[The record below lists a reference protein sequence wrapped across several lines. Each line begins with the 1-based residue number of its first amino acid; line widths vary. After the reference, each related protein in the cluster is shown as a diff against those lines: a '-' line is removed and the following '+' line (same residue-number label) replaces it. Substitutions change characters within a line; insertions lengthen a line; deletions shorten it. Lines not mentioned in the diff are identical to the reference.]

1 MTDWLHSFRALHQSE
16 QMLTICLF
24 AAVETTA
31 HVAATLHFSF
41 LARVMGEFLFNLHD
55 VGDGG
60 VLALR

>member
-1 MTDWLHSFRALHQSE
+1 MSRANVIAIILATQ
-16 QMLTICLF
+16 
-24 AAVETTA
+24 AVETTA